1 MSPSLATRVFVGL
14 AVLLLPAMVAAS
26 FDFGVTW
33 DEWERHHNGV
43 NVWNFLR
50 GLRPR
55 DSFAETGGHLYPG
68 LFDTICVA
76 LEPWIPVNRW
86 TLRHIINAIFGWIG
100 IVYTGRLAG
109 RLFGPWAGVLALI
122 LLTLSP
128 RFFAHSMNNP
138 KDAPFAAMSMVALF
152 YISTVSPRWPYISLP
167 SGVAVT
173 LALALALSVRSG
185 AVLYLGY
192 FGLLVFAYVL
202 AERTTDWRRLAD
214 TAARVVAVAVGM
226 LLLGTIFWPW
236 AGGGPLHRPILAL
249 LGVSN
254 YEWDGSVLYR
264 MWEYAGDS
272 LPWHYLPWW
281 FLISTPPV
289 VLLGAAGSLLLFG
302 GRATAQRALALWAI
316 TLFPV
321 VAAVARGSTVYDGV
335 RHFLFIQPILVVLA
349 AAGWTEVHSRA
360 KTLWQRRAVLAVLVS
375 LILSALVFMVR
386 FHPNQGVYFNALVG
400 GPRGAFLRYDMDYWG
415 NCMLQAVE
423 WGAAVARATGTP
435 LRVSGYPPHLVE
447 LNAERYPEVT
457 FVPQSR
463 NNHHFE
469 ITLMRGTRPG
479 LRTLLRQ
486 PAAHRVRTPDGA
498 VLCTITRGPAYAEL
512 RDVPGDNGEGRTPRQ
527 ALHK

>member
-1 MSPSLATRVFVGL
+1 MSPSLATRAFVGL
-14 AVLLLPAMVAAS
+14 AVLLLPTMVAAS

-55 DSFAETGGHLYPG
+55 EAFAETGGHLYPG

-109 RLFGPWAGVLALI
+109 RLFGPWPGLLALI

-152 YISTVSPRWPYISLP
+152 YISTVSPRWPYISLT
-167 SGVAVT
+167 SGVTITV
-173 LALALALSVRSG
+173 ALALALSVRSG

-192 FGLLVFAYVL
+192 FGLLVGAYVL

-214 TAARVVAVAVGM
+214 TAARVLAVAVGM

-236 AGGGPLHRPILAL
+236 AGGAPLHRPILAL

-254 YEWDGSVLYR
+254 YDWEGSVLYR
-264 MWEYAGDS
+264 MWEYPGDS

-281 FLISTPPV
+281 FLISTSPV
-289 VLLGAAGSLLLFG
+289 VLLGALCSTLRFAD
-302 GRATAQRALALWAI
+302 RATAARTAALWAVTI
-316 TLFPV
+316 LP
-321 VAAVARGSTVYDGV
+321 VAAALARGSTVYDGV
-335 RHFLFIQPILVVLA
+335 RHFLFIQPILVILA

-360 KTLWQRRAVLAVLVS
+360 KTLWQRRAVMAVLAS
-375 LILSALVFMVR
+375 LILSALAFMVR

-400 GPRGAFLRYDMDYWG
+400 GPRGASLRYDMDYWG

-423 WGAAVARATGTP
+423 WTAGLARSSGTRV
-435 LRVSGYPPHLVE
+435 RVSGEPPHLVE
-447 LNAERYPEVT
+447 LNAERYPEVA
-457 FVPQSR
+457 FVPQSAER
-463 NNHHFE
+463 HHLE
-469 ITLMRGTRPG
+469 IILMRGSRPD
-479 LRTLLRQ
+479 LRAHLRK
-486 PAAHRVRTPDGA
+486 PAVHRVRTPDGA
-498 VLCTITRGPAYAEL
+498 VLCTIIPGPAYAEISEL
-512 RDVPGDNGEGRTPRQ
+512 PGGHADGRVPGPFPQ
-527 ALHK
+527 